1 MPWCSMTDSSAVLSI
16 EPRRFESTRQV
27 AGLADLACVFEPG
40 IQVVRLARESDA
52 AITREMDDALRAG
65 TLGCGFRVIL
75 SADARPDS
83 TVLPRLACAPAL
95 LADIDRLVELYVD
108 LMGCPAVG
116 LRLEVLGRAMCPRFH
131 VDRVGLR
138 MLVTYR
144 GPATEWLDEDGAIG
158 RAMPFDLVL
167 LKGSL
172 WPGNETRG
180 AIHRSPAVPD
190 GQAPRVL
197 LALDAIWR

>member
-1 MPWCSMTDSSAVLSI
+1 MNDSSAVLST
-16 EPRRFESTRQV
+16 ESLRSESTRQV
-27 AGLADLACVFEPG
+27 ADLADLACVFEPG
-40 IQVVRLARESDA
+40 IQVVRLARESDT
-52 AITREMDDALRAG
+52 AIARETDDALRVG
-65 TLGCGFRVIL
+65 TLGCGFRVML
-75 SADARPDS
+75 PADARPDS

-95 LADIDRLVELYVD
+95 LADIDRMVELYVD
-108 LMGCPAVG
+108 LMECPAVG

-144 GPATEWLDEDGAIG
+144 GPATEWLDDAGTIG
-158 RAMPFDLVL
+158 RAMPFDVVL

-197 LALDAIWR
+197 LALDAIWP